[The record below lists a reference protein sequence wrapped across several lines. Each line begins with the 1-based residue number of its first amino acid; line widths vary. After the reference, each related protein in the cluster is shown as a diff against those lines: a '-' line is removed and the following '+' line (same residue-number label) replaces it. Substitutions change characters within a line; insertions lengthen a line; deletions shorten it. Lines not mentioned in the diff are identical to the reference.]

1 LRPSRIVVI
10 ATVLAVLAGA
20 GIWYVAT
27 RPGATPHDGRS
38 TDTAV
43 VDVPDVLA
51 ELAAA
56 PVPSAGSVAAR
67 LSRLLRDPSLGSVA
81 ALVVDASTGA
91 ELFARRPDTPSTPAS
106 TVKLLTAAAALTQL
120 RGHAP
125 FTTGVVRKGHTLYL
139 VGDGDVT
146 LTPEARVG
154 YPRAATLAELARRTA
169 TALPPGAVVRL
180 RYDATAWS
188 GPALAAG
195 WTSTYVTSGN
205 VSRLSALEVDEARLG
220 PGATASR
227 AVDPAQQAV
236 LAFRRALIDHGLQ
249 VRSAVRPA
257 VAPPSGLGI
266 AAVASAP
273 VHALVTRMLTESDN
287 DLAEAL
293 GRAVARQAGRP
304 ATFTGAA
311 AAVLDVLRGL
321 GVSTRGVRLYDTS
334 GLSRDDRVTPRA
346 LVGVIRAV
354 AQGDPQL
361 LPLASGLPVAGF
373 TGTLADRFRR
383 GAARAGAGVVRA
395 KTGTL
400 AGVNALAGQV
410 VDADGRLLAFGF
422 LADHVPLPDAAERGL
437 DRLAAAL
444 ARCGCRAT

>member
-10 ATVLAVLAGA
+10 ATVLALLAGV
-20 GIWYVAT
+20 GVWYVAT
-27 RPGATPHDGRS
+27 RPDTTPRGPSRDV
-38 TDTAV
+38 ANV
-43 VDVPDVLA
+43 VVPDVLTR
-51 ELAAA
+51 LPAA
-56 PVPSAGSVAAR
+56 PVPDAGAVGAR
-67 LSRLLRDPSLGSVA
+67 LGRLLRDPALGSVA
-81 ALVVDASTGA
+81 GLVIDASTGE
-91 ELFARRPDTPSTPAS
+91 ELFARRPDAASTPAS

-125 FTTGVVRKGHTLYL
+125 FTTGVVRKGRTLYL

-146 LTPEARVG
+146 LTAQSSAG
-154 YPRAATLAELARRTA
+154 YPRTATLAELARRTA
-169 TALPPGAVVRL
+169 SALPHGAVVAL

-188 GPALAAG
+188 GPTLARG
-195 WTSTYVTSGN
+195 WSSSYQTSGN

-220 PGATASR
+220 DGATAPR
-227 AVDPAQQAV
+227 AANPGEQAAD
-236 LAFRRALIDHGLQ
+236 AFRLALIAHGVQ
-249 VRSAVRPA
+249 VRGTLRPA
-257 VAPPSGLGI
+257 IAPPSGLGI

-304 ATFTGAA
+304 ATFAGAA
-311 AAVLDVLRGL
+311 AAVVDAVGRLGVRTRGL
-321 GVSTRGVRLYDTS
+321 RLYDTS

-346 LVGVIRAV
+346 LVGVLRAV
-354 AQGDPQL
+354 AQGEPDL

-410 VDADGRLLAFGF
+410 VDADGRLLVFGF
-422 LADHVPLPDAAERGL
+422 LADHVPLPDAAERAL

-444 ARCGCRAT
+444 ARCGCSGT